1 VREAGKGGLVSFAS
15 EREGFCCVRRRRR
28 RRRRRVRKGKDEWGE
43 YIGDGSCYRITS
55 EEGVKKAK
63 VYQVHTT
70 GATGVQAVVDAGV
83 GDIDL
88 LDSGDHLY
96 PNWSRLAASFQQSG
110 ANRAPI

>member
-1 VREAGKGGLVSFAS
+1 VREAHKGGFVSFAR
-15 EREGFCCVRRRRR
+15 EREGFCCVL
-28 RRRRRVRKGKDEWGE
+28 RRRRRVREGKDEWGE

-110 ANRAPI
+110 ANRVPI